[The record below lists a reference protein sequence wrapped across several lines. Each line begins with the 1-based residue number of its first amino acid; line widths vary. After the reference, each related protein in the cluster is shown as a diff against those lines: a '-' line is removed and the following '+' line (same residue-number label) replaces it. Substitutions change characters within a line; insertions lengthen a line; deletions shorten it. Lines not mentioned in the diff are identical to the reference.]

1 MASHRPL
8 DRIKLF
14 SGSRNKSENSMQ
26 WLRTFVYEMTGN
38 YTEADKRCIPFELS
52 LRDGTIHWFRKPP
65 KKTKR
70 TWKLLSNAFIRYY
83 CSQFTQT
90 ALPRYY
96 SAKRER
102 SEHLCDYL
110 NRLNSY
116 ARNARLQFEKES
128 LYHTRVN
135 DIYELEEIIEDV
147 LKGKQRMAKRDG
159 VTRHSRSRDPR
170 CDEPHDHQSRPDR
183 RESDRRRD
191 DYRNTPRVTLADAS
205 LDDQLAEFGVVKLLE
220 AVPIVRM
227 VNIMS
232 MKMAETSYTT
242 ISLTML
248 AATVQWSTMTATSR
262 RLTKVCNGVRHK

>member
-1 MASHRPL
+1 MLKTLACSSRRVDATEHVQQFLVTCGDDDMA
-8 DRIKLF
+8 
-14 SGSRNKSENSMQ
+14 
-26 WLRTFVYEMTGN
+26 
-38 YTEADKRCIPFELS
+38 
-52 LRDGTIHWFRKPP
+52 
-65 KKTKR
+65 
-70 TWKLLSNAFIRYY
+70 
-83 CSQFTQT
+83 
-90 ALPRYY
+90 
-96 SAKRER
+96 
-102 SEHLCDYL
+102 
-110 NRLNSY
+110 
-116 ARNARLQFEKES
+116 ES

-170 CDEPHDHQSRPDR
+170 CDEPHDRQSRPDR